1 MSRVKALSKQLNP
14 HATDS
19 GSGQRSNEEHMS
31 YEVQCE
37 GRVAVT
43 RSISRAVLGQASQ
56 THMACG
62 LRSPETMCVCVP
74 VCVCVGGVHVCVCAR
89 ARFNQPKR

>member
-1 MSRVKALSKQLNP
+1 
-14 HATDS
+14 
-19 GSGQRSNEEHMS
+19 MS

-62 LRSPETMCVCVP
+62 LRSPETMCVCL
-74 VCVCVGGVHVCVCAR
+74 CVCVGGCMCACVCVHVR
-89 ARFNQPKR
+89 ASTNPSGDAGRAEIADPSAPPGT